1 MQENNFMLVNC
12 DNNFTLVNCDTDSI
26 TICDPFFKDFTDEER
41 AELLNR
47 LNSIFPDKIKWED
60 DGYYHTVIVLKTKN
74 YVLYDG
80 KKLKIKG
87 SALKDSKKEKAIQE
101 MLLEIIK
108 AMINKQDNYKE
119 IYDKYIIE
127 AMNVQDINRWCSKK
141 TITEKVLTSQRT
153 NETKLKD
160 ALKNNEYMEGD
171 KVWVYFKNNGA
182 LELKDKFDGDYDK
195 IKLLEKCYKAI
206 LIFKDILDVD
216 KYFIK
221 YHLKKNRDM
230 LKSLIGRD
238 IDEEV

>member
-1 MQENNFMLVNC
+1 MQENNFV
-12 DNNFTLVNCDTDSI
+12 LVNCDTDSI
-26 TICDPFFKDFTDEER
+26 TICDPIFKDFTKEER
-41 AELLNR
+41 EELLNK
-47 LNSIFPDKIKWED
+47 LNALFPDKIRWED

-80 KKLKIKG
+80 NKLKIKG
-87 SALKDSKKEKAIQE
+87 SALKDSKKEPAIQE

-108 AMINKQDNYKE
+108 AMINKQNNYKE

-127 AMNVQDINRWCSKK
+127 AMNVKDIRRWSSKK

-171 KVWVYFKNNGA
+171 KVWVYFKKDGS
-182 LELKDKFDGDYDK
+182 LELRDNFNGDYDK
-195 IKLLEKCYKAI
+195 IRLLDKCYRSI
-206 LIFKDILDVD
+206 LIFQEILDID

-221 YHLKKNRDM
+221 YHLKKNKN
-230 LKSLIGRD
+230 LLESLIGRN
-238 IDEEV
+238 IDEEI